1 MFTDIKSLITERNSQ
16 MSYQGR
22 KMLNR
27 LKYFDDNSED
37 DELNLEKHN
46 TRNFKEKEKEK
57 EETQKYF
64 LESDSSYNET
74 IKNLESTNFSIF
86 IKVTQTSFNK

>member
-1 MFTDIKSLITERNSQ
+1 MFTNIKSLIVEGRSQ
-16 MSYQGR
+16 MLSQRR

-27 LKYFDDNSED
+27 LKYFDYNSED

-74 IKNLESTNFSIF
+74 IKNLDSTNCSIF

>member
-1 MFTDIKSLITERNSQ
+1 MFTNIKSLIVEGRSQ
-16 MSYQGR
+16 MLSQRR

-86 IKVTQTSFNK
+86 IKVTQASFNK